1 MPDLFNA
8 EKMRQFQL
16 GFGKYLRDP
25 QSETLPAGIPPRRAQ
40 VYESLL
46 INNVSGFINA
56 CFPVC
61 RKLLETAVWQNLC
74 RAFFRDWRSQT
85 PYFREIPGEFLQFL
99 QQSEFLTQL
108 PPWLLQLAH
117 YEWAELNVDVCEDDA
132 DEKPIGLSVRG
143 PVMNLAYQWPVHRI
157 SAEFQP
163 EQPSETFLVVL
174 RNSQHKVS
182 FIEINAPT
190 YVLIDQI
197 QPQALSRETV
207 VQRMSEV
214 LQRPCDAAFA
224 GHVHAMIDDLIR
236 REVLVETK
244 TQ

>member
-1 MPDLFNA
+1 MTKPLR
-8 EKMRQFQL
+8 EFQL
-16 GFGKYLRDP
+16 SFGKYLRDP
-25 QSETLPAGIPPRRAQ
+25 QQETLPDGIPPRRAQ

-61 RKLLETAVWQNLC
+61 RKLMEAAVWQNLC

-85 PYFREIPGEFLQFL
+85 PYFREIPGEFLQYL
-99 QQSEFLTQL
+99 QQSEALSQL

-117 YEWAELNVDVCEDDA
+117 YEWAELNVDVCDDDA
-132 DEKPIGLSVRG
+132 GLLPVGLSVRG

-163 EQPSETFLVVL
+163 EHPYETFLVLL
-174 RNSQHKVS
+174 RNFQHKVS
-182 FIEINAPT
+182 FIEINAAT

-197 QPQALSRETV
+197 QQQALPREAV
-207 VQRMSEV
+207 VQSMSEV
-214 LQRPCDAAFA
+214 LQRHCDAAFI
-224 GHVHAMIDDLIR
+224 GHVNDMIDDLIR
-236 REVLVETK
+236 REVLI
-244 TQ
+244 